1 MIVGL
6 FNLFTS
12 IALAGA
18 GVLTVVD
25 GDASMLD
32 RVFPCVVK
40 LYGGAGGLEHGYG
53 VGVLVKPDG
62 HVVTASSVL
71 LDSDRLRAVLRDGRT
86 VAARVVRRDERL
98 HLALLRIEAR
108 DLPCLTPAL
117 QATLRPG
124 DTVIAMGNSFKVAE
138 GEERISVSRGVFSMR
153 TRLDARRRKQP
164 FNYRGDVLL
173 YDAITANPGMAG
185 GPLLDAE
192 GRWVG
197 LIGKIVTSERTNT
210 FLSYALPA
218 DVVQE
223 FLEPPSVA
231 ASAPP
236 TSQPEGAAAGDVE
249 AAGRARPPHT
259 GIRLFEMGFR
269 QNAAYVDR
277 VEPGSPAETAGL
289 RGDDLIL
296 AVNGRQVRS
305 AGDFQRMMAEARP
318 GQRVSLSVKRGR
330 DVLMIDLT
338 LAAPK

>member
-1 MIVGL
+1 MSACLVSL
-6 FNLFTS
+6 FSVMSLPCQVVTGS
-12 IALAGA
+12 AGDFSE
-18 GVLTVVD
+18 VLE
-25 GDASMLD
+25 
-32 RVFPCVVK
+32 RVWPCVVK

-53 VGVLVKPDG
+53 VGLLVNPDG
-62 HVVTASSVL
+62 HVVTVSSVL
-71 LDSDRLRAVLRDGRT
+71 LDSDRLRAVLHDGRA
-86 VAARVVRRDERL
+86 VAARVVRRDDEL
-98 HLALLRIEAR
+98 HLALLQIEAR
-108 DLPCLTPAL
+108 DLPFLPLASD
-117 QATLRPG
+117 ANLRPG
-124 DTVIAMGNSFKVAE
+124 DTVIALGNSFKVAE
-138 GEERISVSRGVFSMR
+138 GEEQLPVIRGVFSLR

-218 DVVQE
+218 DVVRS
-223 FLEPPSVA
+223 FLDLPSSA
-231 ASAPP
+231 ASATTSSPADDAERDAGGPRPSKPP
-236 TSQPEGAAAGDVE
+236 Y
-249 AAGRARPPHT
+249 T

-277 VEPGSPAETAGL
+277 IEPGSPAEAVGL
-289 RGDDLIL
+289 RADDLIL

-305 AGDFQRMMAEARP
+305 GADFRRAVAESSP
-318 GQRVSLSVKRGR
+318 GQRLSLSVKRGR

-338 LAAPK
+338 PAEPK